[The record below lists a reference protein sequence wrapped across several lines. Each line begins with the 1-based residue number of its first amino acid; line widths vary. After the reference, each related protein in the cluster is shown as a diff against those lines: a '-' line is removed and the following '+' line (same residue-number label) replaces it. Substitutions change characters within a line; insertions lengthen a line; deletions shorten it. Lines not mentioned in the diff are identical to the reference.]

1 MGLDGFEWICMDV
14 DGHGN
19 MDMDICIYGYG
30 YGYMDMWICGYMDR
44 WTYGHVDMWICVYT
58 SVEALSPMARYASR
72 ITSDDGR
79 KDRKKRNGKN
89 GERLI

>member
-1 MGLDGFEWICMDV
+1 MDIWTY
-14 DGHGN
+14 G
-19 MDMDICIYGYG
+19 DMDI
-30 YGYMDMWICGYMDR
+30 
-44 WTYGHVDMWICVYT
+44 WICVYT
-58 SVEALSPMARYASR
+58 SVEALAPMARYASR